1 MKKRFVWMIAC
12 LLTLSFLTAC
22 GGSGGQPAAPA
33 DSGTSGTSSGGEPQA
48 SDLPSVT
55 WRAQSVETAGT
66 NRQNCVEHFAELV
79 SEATDGKFTIEVYSA
94 GTLYGQEDLVEAV
107 NNRVTE
113 AAFTSNDYHSGIE
126 PMLKLAAFRSSDLW
140 VDENLDEQFLAMYEP
155 LVKEAY
161 QSMGLTYV
169 GNVLDLPGECF
180 MSNTRI
186 EKLSD
191 FNGVLIR
198 SGGLGQELYGA
209 LGGAVVTMP
218 MGDVYSAAKLGT
230 IDAFEVGGYSD
241 NYGNAL
247 HEVAKYIIEPTPH
260 STSGVEVGNLVVN
273 TAAYNEL
280 PDEYKQ
286 VLVDCCKENRS
297 YTFNFIHE
305 ADVETRQVLI
315 DSGIECLTFSDED
328 FKEIKA
334 TAAGTLR
341 EYWGKSELT
350 DQFLNLYIQFLTDNG
365 YSEVA
370 AQIQK

>member
-1 MKKRFVWMIAC
+1 MKRKLAFILACVLAIA
-12 LLTLSFLTAC
+12 TLTAC
-22 GGSGGQPAAPA
+22 GGGDKPAAEPGA
-33 DSGTSGTSSGGEPQA
+33 SGNDGGEA
-48 SDLPSVT
+48 GDLPKVT
-55 WRAQSVETAGT
+55 WRAQSVETSGT
-66 NRQNCVEHFAELV
+66 NRQTCVEHFAQLV
-79 SEATDGKFTIEVYSA
+79 SDATDGRFTIEVYSA

-140 VDENLDEQFLAMYEP
+140 VDESLDEAFLTMYEP
-155 LVKEAY
+155 LVKKAY
-161 QSMGLTYV
+161 ETMGLTYV

-180 MSNTRI
+180 MSNARI
-186 EKLSD
+186 ESLSD

-247 HEVAKYIIEPTPH
+247 HEVAKYIVEPTPH

-273 TAAYNEL
+273 TDAYNEL
-280 PDEYKQ
+280 PEEYKK
-286 VLVDCCKENRS
+286 VLEDCCRENRS

-305 ADVETRQVLI
+305 ADVETRQVLL
-315 DSGIECLTFSDED
+315 DNGIECLTFSDED
-328 FKEIKA
+328 FQEIKA
-334 TAAGTLR
+334 TAARTLQL
-341 EYWGKSELT
+341 YWGKSQLT
-350 DQFLNLYIQFLTDNG
+350 DEFLNLYIQFLNDNG
-365 YSEVA
+365 YADVA
-370 AQIQK
+370 AEIQK